1 MGLVAQIVDWFCSI
15 DWKPEAVTAAATIT
29 IAALTFILASGTLF
43 LWLATKRMV
52 KGGERTAE
60 RELRAYVF
68 IKDGA
73 VRTDQSQFFIT
84 VVLKNFGQTP
94 ATDFSTW
101 SDCGVYPFANI
112 PFPKTP
118 KASDKRTGTSI
129 VGPTAEVTIT
139 MGFCPLGPIDAIRK
153 NESAIFAWGG
163 VDYLD
168 AFGKR
173 RYFIFRMRMSG
184 NEGPGPGGGS
194 LPWAWA
200 LKPHPIGYEAN

>member
-1 MGLVAQIVDWFCSI
+1 MGLVGQIVNWFSSI
-15 DWKPEAVTAAATIT
+15 DWKPETVTAAATIT

-73 VRTDQSQFFIT
+73 VRTDQGQFSVA

-101 SDCGVYPFANI
+101 SDCGVYPSTISRFQRFQR
-112 PFPKTP
+112 P
-118 KASDKRTGTSI
+118 
-129 VGPTAEVTIT
+129 PTDE
-139 MGFCPLGPIDAIRK
+139 
-153 NESAIFAWGG
+153 
-163 VDYLD
+163 
-168 AFGKR
+168 
-173 RYFIFRMRMSG
+173 
-184 NEGPGPGGGS
+184 PGPPSSARPQRSRSQWDSVLSGQ
-194 LPWAWA
+194 LTQFEKTKA
-200 LKPHPIGYEAN
+200 LFLHGAELIISTLLASAATSYSA